1 MYREIVM
8 KTVIGASRCHFPQ
21 CGIIA
26 SVAVLHGDQSRIRG
40 VTPPESNP
48 RTSSGGVGQGFR
60 AALTAREGHQSRTA
74 P

>member
-1 MYREIVM
+1 MYTQSAYV
-8 KTVIGASRCHFPQ
+8 KSRPTCYFPQ

-26 SVAVLHGDQSRIRG
+26 SVAVLHGDPSRIRG

-48 RTSSGGVGQGFR
+48 RTPRGGVGQGFG

-74 P
+74 VLP

>member
-1 MYREIVM
+1 MGIRV
-8 KTVIGASRCHFPQ
+8 SRCYFSQ
-21 CGIIA
+21 CGIID
-26 SVAVLHGDQSRIRG
+26 SLPVLLGNQSRNVRG

-48 RTSSGGVGQGFR
+48 QVTSSGGVGQGFR